1 MVKDEASKGNKLKL
15 FTKLPDAYLE
25 RRTSKMEF
33 SAKIVNGSNSWTILA
48 KSSILDVRL
57 GSEYDADYF
66 MDACIP
72 WVISRSRSG
81 FRTL

>member
-15 FTKLPDAYLE
+15 FKKLPDAYLE